1 MSSKENKSIM
11 TNRLLC
17 GVMDTIEIPKRGTV
31 IIPDR
36 PIPLLIHFDIFV
48 APVTI
53 KYPDGKQAVYKISF
67 LWGFD
72 VPDFFILIP
81 HTEKREIPLGSELW
95 VGEETYN
102 FLQNDM

>member
-1 MSSKENKSIM
+1 MYNTAM
-11 TNRLLC
+11 LTNRLLC
-17 GVMDTIEIPKRGTV
+17 GVIDTLEIPKRGTV

-36 PIPLLIHFDIFV
+36 PIPLLTRFSTFI

-53 KYPDGKQAVYKISF
+53 IHPDGNQVVYEISF

-72 VPDFFILIP
+72 TPDFFILIP
-81 HTEKREIPLGSELW
+81 HIEKTEIPLGSELW

-102 FLQNDM
+102 FLQNDI